1 MGKMKQNKGEA
12 PADGSPKGF
21 SDKAA
26 RRIKEKKNRQAYSRD
41 GPRIHL
47 RLSTRLQKEQTHK
60 KKREKEINVFLEANI
75 YESPLSDETVIHI
88 KSE

>member
-1 MGKMKQNKGEA
+1 MKQNKGEA
-12 PADGSPKGF
+12 RADGSPKGF

-26 RRIKEKKNRQAYSRD
+26 RRIKEKKNRLAYSGD

-47 RLSTRLQKEQTHK
+47 RLSTRLQKEQTH